1 MDQTKTKKHFK
12 FPDTWIV
19 VFCIVAV
26 IALLSWVIPS
36 GAYEYEK
43 IDVNGTTRNV
53 AIAGTYQQID
63 KAEASPTGFLGLF
76 AALYEGMVSAADII
90 FVMMV
95 CAATFGVL
103 VKTGAFHAGIGK
115 IMKKLGNK
123 DVALIPVLMLIFALG
138 GSLFGMLSEFYG
150 FYPLVVG
157 LFIALGYDAMVGF
170 AVIALG
176 EYVGFMAS
184 TLNPYTVAV
193 AQSVSGVEL
202 YSGLGF
208 RWICFVVFMGIAIA
222 YTMIYALR
230 VRKNPAISVTSSDH
244 CVHSFDRSQL
254 DAYTFNGRHVLIMLV
269 VVATLVLLMLGL
281 VNWKWG
287 YKELCGLFII
297 MSIAVAAIDGWKP
310 DRYCKEMLEGA
321 KSVLWGCI
329 LCGLAKSIV
338 VIMSNAK
345 IMDTVIFSL
354 SNLLQNAPKAISAQ
368 LMLFAHT
375 FINFLIPS
383 GSGQAAATMPIMAP
397 LADHLGLSRQVACLA
412 FQFGDGLSNL
422 FWPTA
427 GIVTICGLGDVK
439 YDKWMKWF
447 WKLFLII
454 VAAQMILLEIAVLT
468 GM

>member
-1 MDQTKTKKHFK
+1 MEKSAVKKKFQ

-19 VFCIVAV
+19 VFCIVAIV
-26 IALLSWVIPS
+26 ALLSWIIPS
-36 GAYEYEK
+36 GTYDYEK
-43 IDVNGTTRNV
+43 IDVNGTTRSV
-53 AIAGTYQQID
+53 AIAGTYHAVD

-115 IMKKLGNK
+115 IMKKLGSK
-123 DVALIPVLMLIFALG
+123 DIVLIPVLMVLFALG
-138 GSLFGMLSEFYG
+138 GSIFGMLSEFYG
-150 FYPLVVG
+150 FYPLIVG
-157 LFIALGYDAMVGF
+157 LFIAFGYDAMVGF

-193 AQSVSGVEL
+193 AQSIAGVEL

-208 RWICFVVFMGIAIA
+208 RWLCFAVFMGIAIA
-222 YTMIYALR
+222 YTVVYAIR
-230 VRKNPAISVTSSDH
+230 VRKRPEISATLGDD
-244 CVHSFDRSQL
+244 CVHGFDRSQL
-254 DAYTFNGRHVLIMLV
+254 DAYEFSGKHILIMLV

-281 VNWKWG
+281 INWKWG

-297 MSIAVAAIDGWKP
+297 MSIVVAALDGWNPNK
-310 DRYCKEMLEGA
+310 YCKEMLEGA
-321 KSVLWGCI
+321 KSVAWGCI

-338 VIMSNAK
+338 VIMNNAK
-345 IMDTVIFSL
+345 IMDTIIFAL
-354 SNLLQNAPKAISAQ
+354 SNLLQNAPKSISAQ
-368 LMLFAHT
+368 LMLLAHT
-375 FINFLIPS
+375 LINFLIPS

-397 LADHLGLSRQVACLA
+397 LADNLGLTRQVACLA

-447 WKLFLII
+447 WKLFLLI
-454 VAAQMILLEIAVLT
+454 VLAQVVLLEVAVLT

>member
-1 MDQTKTKKHFK
+1 MEKSAVKKKFQ

-19 VFCIVAV
+19 VFCIVAIV
-26 IALLSWVIPS
+26 ALLSWIIPS
-36 GAYEYEK
+36 GTYDYEK
-43 IDVNGTTRNV
+43 IDVNGTTRSV
-53 AIAGTYQQID
+53 AIAGTYHAVD

-115 IMKKLGNK
+115 IMKKLGNR
-123 DVALIPVLMLIFALG
+123 DIVLIPVLMVLFALG
-138 GSLFGMLSEFYG
+138 GSIFGMLSEFYG
-150 FYPLVVG
+150 FYPLIVG
-157 LFIALGYDAMVGF
+157 LFIAFGYDAMVGF

-193 AQSVSGVEL
+193 AQSIAGVEL

-208 RWICFVVFMGIAIA
+208 RWLCFAVFMGIAIA
-222 YTMIYALR
+222 YTVVYAIR
-230 VRKNPAISVTSSDH
+230 VRKSPEISATLGDD
-244 CVHSFDRSQL
+244 CVHGFDRSQL
-254 DAYTFNGRHVLIMLV
+254 DAYEFSGKHILIMLV

-281 VNWKWG
+281 INWKWG

-297 MSIAVAAIDGWKP
+297 MSIVVAALDGWNPNK
-310 DRYCKEMLEGA
+310 YCKEMLEGA
-321 KSVLWGCI
+321 KSVAWGCI

-338 VIMSNAK
+338 VIMNNAK
-345 IMDTVIFSL
+345 IMDTIIFAL
-354 SNLLQNAPKAISAQ
+354 SSLLQNAPKSISAQ
-368 LMLFAHT
+368 LMLLAHT
-375 FINFLIPS
+375 LINFLIPS

-397 LADHLGLSRQVACLA
+397 LADNLGLTRQVACLA

-447 WKLFLII
+447 WKLFLLI
-454 VAAQMILLEIAVLT
+454 VLAQVVLLEVAVLT

>member
-1 MDQTKTKKHFK
+1 MDMSVTKKRVH

-19 VFCIVAV
+19 VFCIVAIV
-26 IALLSWVIPS
+26 ALLSWIIPS

-43 IDVNGTTRNV
+43 IDVNGTMRNV
-53 AIAGTYQQID
+53 AIAGTYQAID

-76 AALYEGMVSAADII
+76 AALYEGMVSASDII

-103 VKTGAFHAGIGK
+103 VKTGAFHAGIGLV
-115 IMKKLGNK
+115 MKKLGNR
-123 DVALIPVLMLIFALG
+123 DIVLIPVLMLIFALG

-193 AQSVSGVEL
+193 AQSISGVEL

-208 RWICFVVFMGIAIA
+208 RWVCFAVFMGIAII
-222 YTMIYALR
+222 YTVVYALR
-230 VRKNPAISVTSSDH
+230 VRKNTALSVMGGEV
-244 CVHSFDRSQL
+244 CAHSFDRSQL
-254 DAYTFNGRHVLIMLV
+254 DVYRFCKKQLVIMLV
-269 VVATLVLLMLGL
+269 VVGTLVLLMLGL
-281 VNWKWG
+281 VKWSWG

-297 MSIAVAAIDGWKP
+297 MSIAAAAIDGWAP
-310 DRYCKEMLEGA
+310 DKYCREMLAGA
-321 KSVLWGCI
+321 KNVLWGCI

-338 VIMSNAK
+338 VIMTNAK
-345 IMDTVIFSL
+345 IMDTVIYSL
-354 SNLLQNAPKAISAQ
+354 SDLLQNAPKSISAQ

-397 LADHLGLSRQVACLA
+397 LADNLGLSRQVACLA

-439 YDKWMKWF
+439 YNKWMKWF
-447 WKLFLII
+447 WKLFLLI
-454 VAAQMILLEIAVLT
+454 VLAQMVLLEIAVLR